1 MSVQSNTEEEI
12 LRELW
17 QSSLPISFILSENL
31 INELLP
37 PLYLMLP
44 RHLYLPC
51 FIEKILRY
59 YSASHSNDL
68 WFEYNSKPLK
78 WHYPIG
84 VLYDSLTANL
94 PWEIIVHFD
103 QFPEQDLIRFPN
115 QESIE
120 AHYMSTVKEADAL
133 KHKGQM
139 ISEMQ
144 RRDHKQLWN
153 SLLQDK
159 YQAFWIINR
168 KLMSYTNNLCSFRY
182 IPFRIYLFNRPFIQ
196 KLYAPYDHQ
205 RRQWLTLRELIEFAL
220 NDEIQSER
228 LEDERKI
235 LSKNLSDYRVII
247 HGVQPPLHTS
257 IQWLSEYFSYPDN
270 FLHICLIDKNT

>member
-1 MSVQSNTEEEI
+1 MSTESINEKEI

-17 QSSLPISFILSENL
+17 QSSLPISFILSDNS
-31 INELLP
+31 ITELPP

-51 FIEKILRY
+51 FIEKIFHY
-59 YSASHSNDL
+59 YSKYFPDHSFHSNDF
-68 WFEYNSKPLK
+68 WFEFHSKPLK

-84 VLYDSLTANL
+84 VLYDASAANL
-94 PWEIIVHFD
+94 PWEIIVHWND
-103 QFPEQDLIRFPN
+103 FPENELIRFPDS
-115 QESIE
+115 ESIE
-120 AHYMSTVKEADAL
+120 AFYMSTLKEADAL

-153 SLLQDK
+153 SLLQDN

-168 KLMSYTNNLCSFRY
+168 KLMSYTDNLCYFRY
-182 IPFRIYLFNRPFIQ
+182 IPFRIYLSNRSFIQ
-196 KLYAPYDHQ
+196 KLYPPYDHQ
-205 RRQWLTLRELIEFAL
+205 QGKWLTLKELIEFTL
-220 NDEIQSER
+220 NDEIQYER
-228 LEDERKI
+228 
-235 LSKNLSDYRVII
+235 LSKNLTDYRVII

-270 FLHICLIDKNT
+270 FLHICLIGKNP